1 MLFPNGPLGSTSYIL
16 GPFILQSLVC
26 VMVSIH
32 VWQSLTWVGLRRTS
46 PVTSVS
52 RNVLHFN
59 CILKA
64 EASCTELPLGDLVWS
79 TIDLFIIHSLLTSGR
94 KKKKLEA
101 VDEQRDRILEK
112 KLFSSL
118 IFILI
123 VSDSSYDLGQLI

>member
-1 MLFPNGPLGSTSYIL
+1 M
-16 GPFILQSLVC
+16 
-26 VMVSIH
+26 
-32 VWQSLTWVGLRRTS
+32 
-46 PVTSVS
+46 
-52 RNVLHFN
+52 
-59 CILKA
+59 
-64 EASCTELPLGDLVWS
+64 WS